1 MDKFIEN
8 KRTRKQIKENGKKK
22 KKNIKEDNCQVKFF
36 KQKQLLLLY
45 FVRFS
50 SYCAILRTVYI
61 LFLTVRCDFLFFS
74 TFTLLKIDF
83 VVASY
88 SRGPSPSRR
97 IDTQRTIGRRIRS
110 SERRSFLLFLLSVLL
125 YFVLFVRDR
134 FFKRLLNSR

>member
-8 KRTRKQIKENGKKK
+8 KRTRKQIKENEKKK
-22 KKNIKEDNCQVKFF
+22 NNIKEDNCQVKFF

-61 LFLTVRCDFLFFS
+61 LFLSDAISFFFPRLHCWKS
-74 TFTLLKIDF
+74 ILSRAIQEGLHPLDVSIYNVLL
-83 VVASY
+83 VVEF
-88 SRGPSPSRR
+88 G
-97 IDTQRTIGRRIRS
+97 
-110 SERRSFLLFLLSVLL
+110 RRSFLLFLLSVLL

>member
-8 KRTRKQIKENGKKK
+8 KRTRKQIKENEKKK
-22 KKNIKEDNCQVKFF
+22 NNIKEDNCQVKFF

-61 LFLTVRCDFLFFS
+61 LFLSDTISFFFS

-83 VVASY
+83 VASY

-110 SERRSFLLFLLSVLL
+110 PIVFALFTVRFAVFCIVRARSFF
-125 YFVLFVRDR
+125 
-134 FFKRLLNSR
+134 